1 MWRKV
6 SPLSHSPFLGSP
18 FNHSYSFA
26 FRLIG
31 MPFWLQSSFT
41 LGTVVASYVP
51 PVPLK
56 GTGFSREV
64 VVLLEQSAGL
74 DTQRLN
80 IDNTLEGTPSKNI
93 GLRIQL
99 NFKLFWTTIITLLK
113 DIASLGLLMKFKTS
127 FMSDEEKHSHHFDL
141 PPFFNMSKQSL
152 APGGL
157 SAECVQV
164 SVM

>member
-1 MWRKV
+1 ML
-6 SPLSHSPFLGSP
+6 SPDDHPSDAKSELLHWAVVNIPACDVEKGFSSFPFPSPFLGLP
-18 FNHSYSFA
+18 FYHSYPFA
-26 FRLIG
+26 FWLIG
-31 MPFWLQSSFT
+31 TPFWLQSSFT

-74 DTQRLN
+74 DTERLN

-99 NFKLFWTTIITLLK
+99 NFKLF
-113 DIASLGLLMKFKTS
+113 
-127 FMSDEEKHSHHFDL
+127 
-141 PPFFNMSKQSL
+141 
-152 APGGL
+152 
-157 SAECVQV
+157 
-164 SVM
+164 